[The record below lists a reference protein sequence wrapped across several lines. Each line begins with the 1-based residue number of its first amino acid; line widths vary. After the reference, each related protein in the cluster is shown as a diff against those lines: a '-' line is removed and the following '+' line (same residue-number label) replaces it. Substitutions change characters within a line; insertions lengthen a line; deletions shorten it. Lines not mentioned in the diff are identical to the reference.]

1 MHVRFPSE
9 TTIPCWDSKASIWT
23 ISHLQNMKAH
33 LDHQSFLRWNKPN
46 LFKPTT
52 HSYYWFI
59 VYILCLYHSPFHGWT
74 MLNPRFFEVKTRRNS
89 SSRSVK
95 VDSTTWLIVT
105 HHDTSWYIIGCT
117 IGCTIGPLVVRLY
130 HWLYHWLSFFFPLN
144 FQPKPA
150 PDPSLSQLVF
160 ANAHPH
166 RLGWSGGP
174 WPLLVHHGAKQQGPA
189 VEGIDGWSPGGE
201 SCWFSVCF
209 VEIFI
214 WVFVDLS
221 KNHAR
226 KRDSFCEFPFCWSPW
241 GKTEQLQIGFAF
253 PLLDSCG

>member
-1 MHVRFPSE
+1 MF
-9 TTIPCWDSKASIWT
+9 
-23 ISHLQNMKAH
+23 IS
-33 LDHQSFLRWNKPN
+33 F
-46 LFKPTT
+46 
-52 HSYYWFI
+52 
-59 VYILCLYHSPFHGWT
+59 PFHGWT

-95 VDSTTWLIVT
+95 VNSTTWLTVT
-105 HHDTSWYIIGCT
+105 HHDTSWYIMIHHDT
-117 IGCTIGPLVVRLY
+117 SLVVVPLVV
-130 HWLYHWLSFFFPLN
+130 PLV
-144 FQPKPA
+144 QPKPA

-166 RLGWSGGP
+166 RLGRSGGP

-189 VEGIDGWSPGGE
+189 VEGIDGWSPRGE
-201 SCWFSVCF
+201 SCWFSVCS

-226 KRDSFCEFPFCWSPW
+226 KRGSFCEFTFCWSPW
-241 GKTEQLQIGFAF
+241 EKTEQLQIGFAF